1 MVYKGLKI
9 EYSRENC
16 VQAVIGVVM
25 VKTPTSN
32 QDRLIDQTLS
42 LLKNAMAET
51 KTVLPAV
58 QFRRPAEPKDVVASE
73 PPVQELRTGSLISH
87 ALSLVENVAV
97 AESTAVEVESS
108 SLQQPVA
115 KQTASLIDRN
125 PSMVET
131 VAVADAKPFEVAP
144 PSSQQPLLKQP
155 TSKER
160 LDMERADIQKR
171 IATFKANQQRFQRE
185 REEYYATTM
194 AKARATQWTPPGNPN
209 QLVSVQNGSMPGSEP
224 SIQLRTD

>member
-1 MVYKGLKI
+1 M
-9 EYSRENC
+9 
-16 VQAVIGVVM
+16 IGVVM
-25 VKTPTSN
+25 VKTPTSD

-58 QFRRPAEPKDVVASE
+58 QFRRPAEPKDVLASE
-73 PPVQELRTGSLISH
+73 PPVQEQRTASLIGH
-87 ALSLVENVAV
+87 ALSLVENGAV
-97 AESTAVEVESS
+97 AEPAAVEIESS

-115 KQTASLIDRN
+115 KPTSKEVLPLEPPVQEERTASLIDRK
-125 PSMVET
+125 PLMVET
-131 VAVADAKPFEVAP
+131 VAVAEAKPVEVAP
-144 PSSQQPLLKQP
+144 ASSQQPLLKQL

-194 AKARATQWTPPGNPN
+194 AGARATQWAPPAIQG
-209 QLVSVQNGSMPGSEP
+209 LAP
-224 SIQLRTD
+224 SPTSLGPKGFQSRTD